1 MRLILSVLFL
11 SSLLF
16 SATKNS
22 LDNSFITRFEY
33 GAMLYENPRGVGC
46 ISCHKKGDKPVIIAK
61 YKEKDRKT
69 KKLVEK
75 SIIAPAIN
83 EVSYEAFIDKMTADK
98 TDSKVMPTYFLT
110 KEELDSLYFYIK
122 RLNKK

>member
-1 MRLILSVLFL
+1 MRLILLILFL
-11 SSLLF
+11 SNLLF
-16 SATKNS
+16 SATKNT
-22 LDNSFITRFEY
+22 LNNSFITRFEY

-46 ISCHKKGDKPVIIAK
+46 VSCHKKGDKAVIIAK

-75 SIIAPAIN
+75 VIVAPAIN
-83 EVSYEAFIDKMTADK
+83 GVSYEVFIDKMTADK

-110 KEELDSLYFYIK
+110 KEELDSLFFYIK
-122 RLNKK
+122 SLNKK

>member
-1 MRLILSVLFL
+1 MRLILLILFL
-11 SSLLF
+11 SNLLF
-16 SATKNS
+16 SATKNT
-22 LDNSFITRFEY
+22 LNNSFITRFEY

-46 ISCHKKGDKPVIIAK
+46 VSCHKKGDKAVIIAK

-75 SIIAPAIN
+75 VIVAPAIN
-83 EVSYEAFIDKMTADK
+83 GVSYEVFIDKMTADK

-110 KEELDSLYFYIK
+110 KEELDSLFFYIK
-122 RLNKK
+122 KLK